1 MMASSAFVRDL
12 KQHYLRE
19 SKKYQNDP
27 SKLNQLRKAHME
39 ALRRHLYVDPIEPPV
54 PKGSIQKDAVVTK
67 GCFFW
72 RK

>member
-1 MMASSAFVRDL
+1 MANSLIVRDL

-19 SKKYQNDP
+19 SKKYKNDP
-27 SKLNQLRKAHME
+27 SKLIQLRKAHME
-39 ALRRHLYVDPIEPPV
+39 ALRMHLYFDPIEPPV
-54 PKGSIQKDAVVTK
+54 PKGSIISKDAVVTK

>member
-27 SKLNQLRKAHME
+27 SKLSQLRKAHME

-54 PKGSIQKDAVVTK
+54 PKGSIPKDAVVTK